1 MESNKETSEPNELV
15 PVKMKTKKIP
25 EHVMISLDHLS
36 QCLEDWSECVPKPTH
51 VDLSK
56 QWRSSMREYIDSIQD
71 NEDDLVNSIATGL
84 LEAYSEWEDDDFV
97 SAVEH
102 EKTYALMNRPQ
113 TTQRTADWYTEFKR
127 CLTASELYKVFGS
140 PRERGTLVMQK
151 AGKLEMSGRGTNLA
165 VLRSN
170 MNPFDWGICFEPV
183 VKLLL
188 ENHWKA
194 IIHDVGRFVHL
205 VDKRLAASPDG
216 LIIRSLEK
224 PDMGGHLLEI
234 KCPKSRTIGLKVP
247 MEYFFQMQLQ
257 LEVTGVRACEYV
269 EAKFDFVDNLD
280 GFIKP
285 ASGWYGLIVVVGC
298 FNEKEREWL
307 PCKYLY
313 GPVGDMDW
321 KPDLGLNEC
330 VLETNTWKCEK
341 IHHVRVYRDVAWFA
355 SLKPKLDDFWAD
367 IEKAK
372 AGEFV
377 LPESS
382 RKKKDVACMIA
393 DDSPSEEEIPQPVSG
408 NNSPV

>member
-1 MESNKETSEPNELV
+1 MEPIEESSEPNELV

-36 QCLEDWSECVPKPTH
+36 QCLEDWSTSVPKPTH

-56 QWRSSMREYIDSIQD
+56 QWKDSMRDYIDSIQD
-71 NEDDLVNSIATGL
+71 NEDDVVNSVAAGL
-84 LEAYSEWEDDDFV
+84 LEAYSEWEGDDFV
-97 SAVEH
+97 GAVEH

-127 CLTASELYKVFGS
+127 CLTASELYKAFGS

-151 AGKLEMSGRGTNLA
+151 AGKLEMSGRGSNVA
-165 VLRSN
+165 VLRCN

-183 VKLLL
+183 VKLVL
-188 ENHWKA
+188 EDHWKA

-234 KCPKSRTIGLKVP
+234 KCPKSRIIGLKVP
-247 MEYFFQMQLQ
+247 MEYFYQMQLQ

-269 EAKFDFVDNLD
+269 EAKFEFVET
-280 GFIKP
+280 GFEKP
-285 ASGWYGLIVVVGC
+285 KTNWYGQIVVVGC
-298 FNEKEREWL
+298 FNEKEKDWL
-307 PCKYLY
+307 PCKYVY
-313 GPVGDMDW
+313 GPLGNDNW
-321 KPDLGLNEC
+321 TPDLGLNER

-341 IHHVRVYRDVAWFA
+341 IHHIRVYRDEAWFA
-355 SLKPKLDDFWAD
+355 SLKPKLDEFWAD

-372 AGEFV
+372 AGEFI

-382 RKKKDVACMIA
+382 RKKKEVVCMIS
-393 DDSPSEEEIPQPVSG
+393 DDISSDEAKPDVEMRE
-408 NNSPV
+408 

>member
-1 MESNKETSEPNELV
+1 MEPSKETSEPNDIV
-15 PVKMKTKKIP
+15 PLKMKINKLP

-56 QWRSSMREYIDSIQD
+56 QWKDSMRDYIDSIQD
-71 NEDDLVNSIATGL
+71 NEDDVVNSVAAGL
-84 LEAYSEWEDDDFV
+84 LEAYSEWEDDDFTDSV
-97 SAVEH
+97 DH

-151 AGKLEMSGRGTNLA
+151 AGKLEMSGRGSNLA

-183 VKLLL
+183 VKLIL
-188 ENHWKA
+188 EDHWKA
-194 IIHDVGRFVHL
+194 IVHEVGRFVHL

-247 MEYFFQMQLQ
+247 MEYFYQMQLQ

-269 EAKFDFVDNLD
+269 EAKFEFVEE
-280 GFIKP
+280 GFDKP
-285 ASGWYGLIVVVGC
+285 KTNWYGKIVVVGC
-298 FNEKEREWL
+298 FNEKERDWL

-313 GPVGDMDW
+313 GPVGNDSW
-321 KPDLGLNEC
+321 TPDLGLNERI
-330 VLETNTWKCEK
+330 LETNMWKCEK
-341 IHHVRVYRDVAWFA
+341 IHHVRVYRDEAWFA
-355 SLKPKLDDFWAD
+355 SLKPKLEEFWED

-372 AGEFV
+372 AGNFV

-382 RKKKDVACMIA
+382 RKKKEVTCMIE
-393 DDSPSEEEIPQPVSG
+393 DDTPSEEEKV
-408 NNSPV
+408 NSPV